1 MQMTVV
7 LTILWKEL
15 REHLREPWLCVGVLV
30 LLVLLTA
37 GLWGGERRFRELAAV
52 QQTLQ
57 EEARRDWMEQD
68 SPDAHTATHQ
78 GTFVYKRFSPLMAF
92 DPGVE
97 GLLGT
102 KLRLESHQQQAMT
115 DPLQVELIDPLQ
127 FDVSTPALL
136 MQVVLPFFMILLTFS
151 AVSRE
156 WEQGTLP
163 LVLSTGQ
170 SWRVFVLGKMF
181 AFLAMALL
189 VVIPL
194 GLFLL
199 GNLWR
204 MHHIAGMSAGN
215 FTLRTLSLA
224 VCCLLYLAGW
234 SFLSLAI
241 SARAGSSRQ
250 ALIILLSL
258 WTFVVV
264 LVPRAAVH
272 VAEWAAPLPS
282 LEEVER
288 DRQDAVEYGDN
299 GEHAYTKL
307 YAELEA
313 ELLRKHGVSDPED
326 LPLNLTGAQLLA
338 AENLTDRIYDESRA
352 RVERVYAAQ
361 DRFAK
366 RFGVLSPYLALRT
379 ASMGLSGTDRLHHEA
394 FGRAGEE
401 YRRLLVRTMNEF
413 DTVLEK
419 PTSATSGPE
428 VWGLVPEFRY
438 QFPAAWDVLSG
449 LGFPLLI
456 LLCWCLAT
464 GLWAIISPGDVL
476 KRS

>member
-1 MQMTVV
+1 MFGSSARKRVSNANDCGFDNSV
-7 LTILWKEL
+7 E
-15 REHLREPWLCVGVLV
+15 G
-30 LLVLLTA
+30 TA
-37 GLWGGERRFRELAAV
+37 GALAGALVVCGGAGVAGAADGGIMGGERRFRELAAV

-115 DPLQVELIDPLQ
+115 DPLQMELIDPLQ

-181 AFLAMALL
+181 AFLAMSLL

-352 RVERVYAAQ
+352 RWNGSTQPRTDLRNGLGCCPRTWRCGRLRWDCRA
-361 DRFAK
+361 
-366 RFGVLSPYLALRT
+366 RT
-379 ASMGLSGTDRLHHEA
+379 ACTTRHSA
-394 FGRAGEE
+394 GRERNIVA
-401 YRRLLVRTMNEF
+401 
-413 DTVLEK
+413 
-419 PTSATSGPE
+419 
-428 VWGLVPEFRY
+428 
-438 QFPAAWDVLSG
+438 
-449 LGFPLLI
+449 
-456 LLCWCLAT
+456 CWC
-464 GLWAIISPGDVL
+464 G
-476 KRS
+476 R